1 MTAKFEE
8 AARFLREHD
17 NYDILTHEY
26 PDGDT
31 LGSGFALCLV
41 LQQMGKKARVVTTS
55 VPGDFT
61 FLQKGIEQQEF
72 VAQTVV
78 GVDVADEKLLGFNRE
93 KYAGRIDF
101 CIDHHMTNKINAP
114 LKLVDGHAAANCEIL
129 YKLFRYMNIEFT
141 REIANNLYTGVSTD
155 TGCFRYTNTTAE
167 TLRIGADII
176 DLGCDSAH
184 INKVMFETKSRKRV
198 ALEREVFDT
207 IEYCFNDRC
216 AIIAATLDIQRKVG
230 VDDGELEGLAS
241 IPRQIEG
248 VKIGITMR
256 ERAEGVFKVSVRT
269 NRGVNA
275 ARMCEKLGGGGH
287 SAAAGCTVTGTL
299 AEAKQKL
306 KDAAAEF
313 LENE

>member
-1 MTAKFEE
+1 MTEQFEK

-17 NYDILTHEY
+17 NYEILTHEY

-41 LQQMGKKARVVTTS
+41 LQQMGKKARVITTS
-55 VPGDFT
+55 VPKDFT
-61 FLQKGIEQQEF
+61 FLQKGIEPQEF
-72 VAQTVV
+72 EAQTVV
-78 GVDVADEKLLGFNRE
+78 SVDVADEKLLGCNRE
-93 KYAGRIDF
+93 KYEGRIDL
-101 CIDHHMTNKINAP
+101 CIDHHMTNKVSAP
-114 LKLVDGHAAANCEIL
+114 LMLKDGHAAANCEIL

-176 DLGCDSAH
+176 EIGCDSAY

-216 AIIAATLDIQRKVG
+216 AIIAATLDIQKKVG
-230 VDDGELEGLAS
+230 VGDDELEGLAS

-269 NRGVNA
+269 NRGFNA
-275 ARMCEKLGGGGH
+275 AHICERLGGGGH
-287 SAAAGCTVTGTL
+287 SAAAGCTVAGTL

-306 KDAAAEF
+306 KDAVAEF
-313 LENE
+313 I